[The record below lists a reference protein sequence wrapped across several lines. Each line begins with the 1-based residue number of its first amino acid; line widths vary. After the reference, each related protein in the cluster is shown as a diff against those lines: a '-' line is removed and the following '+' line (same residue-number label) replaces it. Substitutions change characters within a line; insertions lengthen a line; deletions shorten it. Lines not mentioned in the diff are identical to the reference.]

1 MCSVLSLDEDGFTTE
16 ILHWGYFVYEEPWVI
31 CNFYNIIAITY
42 QWELFDMFSNSV
54 VNIDT
59 GFFSAHW
66 DVCLSQRFSELT
78 VGVNNILG
86 F

>member
-1 MCSVLSLDEDGFTTE
+1 MASQLKIWE
-16 ILHWGYFVYEEPWVI
+16 YFVYEEPWAI

-42 QWELFDMFSNSV
+42 QWELLDMFSDSV
-54 VNIDT
+54 VNINT
-59 GFFSAHW
+59 GGFSAHW